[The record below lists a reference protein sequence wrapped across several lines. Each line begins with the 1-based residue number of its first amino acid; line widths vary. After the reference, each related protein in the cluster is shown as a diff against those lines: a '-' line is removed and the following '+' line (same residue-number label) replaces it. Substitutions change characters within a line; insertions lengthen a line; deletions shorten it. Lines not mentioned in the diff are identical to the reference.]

1 MGAIMKKNLIIS
13 TLVLAAMCSCT
24 KNDALLPEN
33 PQKEISF
40 NAPVVSNI
48 TKAVTGEIIEYDTEE
63 SFGVFSVY
71 HEDGFSGWED
81 NASPYINGAE
91 FSYDDSAKDGDS
103 YVDKSGGWTGGYLFP
118 KVGSLSFAAY
128 SPFDA
133 HSSASTVPA
142 GKGNFSYGNTGLAI
156 DDFSVPA
163 SPADQYDLMYS
174 NRLYN
179 RTVNMGSQTGYEGMD
194 ITFFHAL
201 SSIRFTAQLDSPYT
215 STFTLTSVTING
227 VEYSGD
233 FCENVLNPKTAS
245 YKSEPYWIVDY
256 TDTGDKAT
264 TSYTAFN
271 GEYVMTQTQTQ
282 VNAYDIILMPQ
293 EFIFKNENGEVV
305 GYSDA
310 EIVIEYTVNESTQ
323 SSTVKLSDLKIK
335 EWEMGKRYTYN
346 ITLGYDLILVGATV
360 EKWEDGNTDDI
371 PIN

>member
-71 HEDGFSGWED
+71 HEDGFSEWD
-81 NASPYINGAE
+81 KASPYINGAK
-91 FSYDDSAKDGDS
+91 FSYDASAKDGDS

-142 GKGNFSYGNTGLAI
+142 GKGKFSYGNTGLAI

-163 SPADQYDLMYS
+163 SPEDQYDLMYS

-201 SSIRFTAQLDSPYT
+201 SSIRFTAQLDGKYS
-215 STFTLTSVTING
+215 SIFTLTSITING
-227 VEYSGD
+227 VEYTGD
-233 FCENVLNPKTAS
+233 FYENIQNPTTAS
-245 YKSEPYWIVDY
+245 YSSEPYWTISYKDEN
-256 TDTGDKAT
+256 DLA
-264 TSYTAFN
+264 SYTAFS

-293 EFIFKNENGEVV
+293 MFKNGSSVIN
-305 GYSDA
+305 SDA
-310 EIVIEYTVNESTQ
+310 EIVINYSLDGTPQ
-323 SSTVKLSDLKIK
+323 SPTTVKLSDLTT
-335 EWEMGKRYTYN
+335 EWEIGKRYTYN

-360 EKWEDGNTDDI
+360 ETWTENDINT
-371 PIN
+371 PIS